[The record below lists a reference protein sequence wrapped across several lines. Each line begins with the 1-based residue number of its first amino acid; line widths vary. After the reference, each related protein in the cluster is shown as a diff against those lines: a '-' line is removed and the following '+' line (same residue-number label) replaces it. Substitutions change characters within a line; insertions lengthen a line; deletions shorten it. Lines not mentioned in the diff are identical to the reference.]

1 MSFASKPPRSQPSQ
15 IGKLISIA
23 LFMLVACLVAY
34 FGRSGQSDGQQE
46 NPIPPSLTE
55 SPHEP
60 TSTSETP
67 ASETLPGETRPPET
81 RNSESP
87 SPRENSTPRTE
98 PPNTPRNT
106 SSEQRTN
113 PSGKT
118 RPAPVTV
125 DNVTIKDV
133 NGRVVYRGAVEL
145 QGTLDRI
152 GQKRKLRYSH
162 DGATFENRE
171 GRLPR
176 KDAGY
181 YTEWIHPTAKLDG
194 PGPQRVVT
202 GRDGDVY
209 YTADHYRTFK
219 QLKQPAGALGPSAN
233 RNDKGLQNP
242 NKPEKSPNTPR
253 GTSPR
258 NTPRDQ

>member
-1 MSFASKPPRSQPSQ
+1 MSVVRTSPRSQPSWT
-15 IGKLISIA
+15 GSLISIA
-23 LFMLVACLVAY
+23 LFMLVAFLAAY
-34 FGRSGQSDGQQE
+34 FGRSGQRPTDAE
-46 NPIPPSLTE
+46 KPAPPAQTE
-55 SPHEP
+55 SPREP
-60 TSTSETP
+60 TPS
-67 ASETLPGETRPPET
+67 SETLRRETPPAEPRSSET
-81 RNSESP
+81 SKPQEDPTSRS
-87 SPRENSTPRTE
+87 E
-98 PPNTPRNT
+98 PPNTPRNPP
-106 SSEQRTN
+106 SEQRTN

-125 DNVTIKDV
+125 DNVTIKDL
-133 NGRVVYRGAVEL
+133 NGRVVFRGAVEL

-176 KDAGY
+176 KAAGY

-194 PGPQRVVT
+194 PGPQRIVT

-209 YTADHYRTFK
+209 YTSDHYRTFK
-219 QLKQPAGALGPSAN
+219 QLKQPAGALGPSAD

-242 NKPEKSPNTPR
+242 DKPGKSPSTPR
-253 GTSPR
+253 GSSPR
-258 NTPRDQ
+258 NTSRDQ